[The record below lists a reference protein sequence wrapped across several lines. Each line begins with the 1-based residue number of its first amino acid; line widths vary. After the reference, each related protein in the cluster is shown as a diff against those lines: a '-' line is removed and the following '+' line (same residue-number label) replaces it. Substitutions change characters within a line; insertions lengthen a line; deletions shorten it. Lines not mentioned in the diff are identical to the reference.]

1 MRQAFKNIF
10 TLPLAAVTALLL
22 AAGCDKQAVD
32 APVTGF
38 PEDGVVRVS
47 TGGAAT
53 RADGESLYLGTNL
66 GLFIDYGDGDRHTM
80 PNVRWTKE
88 TSDWAPDTQ
97 MLWKDATTPAALY
110 AYAPYVEGQTDPSDV
125 QFYIPS
131 DQTSGTIAA
140 DLVFWNNTSFAPND
154 KNEEFV
160 DGKVLISFSHA
171 LTKLTL
177 NFEKASQFASDV
189 MVEEVVLKNTPQ
201 FVYCNVKE
209 DGIRRVSAVD
219 IDIKMHRMDDLQYDA
234 IFYPGYGQSAGMRM
248 LEVTM
253 SDGTILYYNVPA
265 SGLVSGD
272 LQDGKAYSMNMML
285 GKDKIEVIDDIRVND
300 WARGDSFDGSEA
312 EIDETS
318 WDGRTIATSFE
329 SGTGTEADPFV
340 IAKAS
345 QLAYLAQSVNSGESY
360 SGKYFKLASNLSL
373 SNKPWTPI
381 GDNSHPFSGNFDGDG
396 NAIRALSIIAET
408 AVKYSGLFGYAE
420 NGSIKNLR
428 MESASISINNT
439 EGKGTYAA
447 LLCGAASKVSVS
459 GCSVEGE
466 VIAPMTSLVAGIIGD
481 FVDESEMNRCIAKVT
496 VKGSNNV
503 GGLCGCATS
512 SNISD
517 CSVVDCRLES
527 TGNRIGGVAG
537 LMEGSNGKI
546 TNCTV
551 SGVIK
556 GKTSCGGLV
565 GRAIHQYG
573 EVSGCTSNVEMT
585 ASESDC
591 GGLIG
596 YIYAFSVKFTDCGF
610 DGTITK
616 SGDDVSNI
624 GTAVGYDNTGTTF
637 TGCWY
642 NADKTGDLP
651 VVGKSEGN
659 AEGKDYS
666 GIEAKHLGK

>member
-22 AAGCDKQAVD
+22 AAGCDKQAAD

-66 GLFIDYGDGDRHTM
+66 GLFIDYGNGDRHTM
-80 PNVRWTKE
+80 SNVRWTKG

-131 DQTSGTIAA
+131 DQTSGTTAA

-209 DGIRRVSAVD
+209 DGIRRVSVVD
-219 IDIKMHRMDDLQYDA
+219 IDIKMHKMDDLQYDA

-253 SDGTILYYNVPA
+253 SDGTILYYDVPA

-285 GKDKIEVIDDIRVND
+285 GKDKIEVIDDITVTD
-300 WARGDSFDGSEA
+300 WTDGDPFDSSEA
-312 EIDETS
+312 EIDETY
-318 WDGRTIATSFE
+318 WDGRTVATSFE
-329 SGTGTEADPFV
+329 SGTGTETDPFI

-360 SGKYFKLASNLSL
+360 SGKYFRQTSNLSL

-381 GDNSHPFSGNFDGDG
+381 GLRSTPFSGNFDGNG
-396 NAIRALSIIAET
+396 NKISELYIGSET
-408 AVKYSGLFGYAE
+408 AVKYSGLFGYAK
-420 NGSIKNLR
+420 NGSVKNVTVA
-428 MESASISINNT
+428 SASIVVP
-439 EGKGTYAA
+439 GKSWYVAI
-447 LLCGAASKVSVS
+447 LCGESDGVTIDR
-459 GCSVEGE
+459 CSVHGSVDCGDEGSVVGGLVGE
-466 VIAPMTSLVAGIIGD
+466 LGGTTMTGCTA
-481 FVDESEMNRCIAKVT
+481 EVT
-496 VKGSNNV
+496 VKGNANI
-503 GGLCGCATS
+503 GGLCGRVGHST
-512 SNISD
+512 ISD
-517 CSVVDCRLES
+517 CSVES
-527 TGNRIGGVAG
+527 CLVESSDDFYAFVGGLIGSIQG
-537 LMEGSNGKI
+537 GSNTI
-546 TNCTV
+546 TKCSVNGIV
-551 SGVIK
+551 KSVK
-556 GKTSCGGLV
+556 GCGGLV
-565 GRAIHQYG
+565 GA
-573 EVSGCTSNVEMT
+573 VSSKVNMSDCTACVDLSFSGVY
-585 ASESDC
+585 C
-591 GGLIG
+591 GGLFARLTN
-596 YIYAFSVKFTDCGF
+596 YDDQEFSNCGFNGTITGNGNYKGAAVGKDRTKAKFTD
-610 DGTITK
+610 
-616 SGDDVSNI
+616 
-624 GTAVGYDNTGTTF
+624 
-637 TGCWY
+637 CWY

-651 VVGKSEGN
+651 AVGKSEDN
-659 AEGKDYS
+659 AVGKDYS